1 VNKDFLC
8 PQSAGYIKN
17 IKDKL
22 GFSNLGI
29 ILHFYSIAPK
39 NPADKIV
46 SGSAKGWIL
55 NKGICV
61 HCVQSRERKGG
72 LWAKPEISPT
82 TQAASY

>member
-1 VNKDFLC
+1 MNKDFLC

-17 IKDKL
+17 IKVKL

-46 SGSAKGWIL
+46 SGSAKG
-55 NKGICV
+55 
-61 HCVQSRERKGG
+61 
-72 LWAKPEISPT
+72 
-82 TQAASY
+82 